1 MEQGRVDIT
10 GALGKHPRERQRSV
24 LLCGTVWWTCCE
36 GVVGARTASC
46 PCKPSVALGLRTARQ
61 GPCAAG
67 DVRTEF
73 FADLHKGG
81 YSREAHSEFRGL
93 IHPEMYLRRF
103 LEKFLPL

>member
-67 DVRTEF
+67 DVRTRF

-93 IHPEMYLRRF
+93 INPEMYLSY
-103 LEKFLPL
+103 